1 MTPYIPVYDDG
12 VKLYGIEPPLSSPS
26 PTPDPTGSLTPTPIV
41 TPTPTPKPS
50 ITPTPKPTAT
60 PTPVPSGDI
69 SYNYKIVN
77 DWGNGFQGEITV
89 KNNSNKTYSGWTL
102 SFNYNS
108 SIINLWGAE
117 LVSQTGNKV
126 IVKNPSWNT
135 EFAPQDEITI
145 GFVAN
150 LGSDK
155 EAPTNYEFK

>member
-1 MTPYIPVYDDG
+1 MIG
-12 VKLYGIEPPLSSPS
+12 KRFSR
-26 PTPDPTGSLTPTPIV
+26 
-41 TPTPTPKPS
+41 
-50 ITPTPKPTAT
+50 
-60 PTPVPSGDI
+60 
-69 SYNYKIVN
+69 
-77 DWGNGFQGEITV
+77 EITV

-126 IVKNPSWNT
+126 IVKSFL
-135 EFAPQDEITI
+135 EYRICPQDEITI

-155 EAPTNYEFK
+155 RHLLIMNLVISKM